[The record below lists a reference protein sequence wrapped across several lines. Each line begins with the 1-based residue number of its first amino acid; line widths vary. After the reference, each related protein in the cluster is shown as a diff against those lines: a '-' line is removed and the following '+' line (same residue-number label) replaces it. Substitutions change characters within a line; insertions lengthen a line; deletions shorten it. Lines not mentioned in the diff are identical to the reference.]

1 MEAHAGQY
9 RTPFLMEIA
18 MTIRINR
25 RRHRAFVSITSGS
38 RTIRLT
44 CAADD
49 LGAIMGDD
57 Q

>member
-1 MEAHAGQY
+1 
-9 RTPFLMEIA
+9 

-49 LGAIMGDD
+49 LGAIMGDVE
-57 Q
+57 